1 MKRIIAYTLLLLMT
15 IQLCA
20 CQANPDNPS
29 VVSKNDGVF
38 ESNIHQSATDG
49 ENSEKNIQSFDV
61 FYSTDESI
69 EFSMRIQQELYYD
82 SMPVVEVVPY
92 SPTED
97 DVKRVAQVLFG
108 DAVFY
113 ERDQSSNPTYSKAQ
127 IQTNIS
133 RWSEYANAT
142 KISTLY
148 FDSDTDP
155 TYDLDL
161 LKYFIEYLTEKYEN
175 APEENPDSKCNWQYK
190 KERHYNDTEREI
202 NGRRESDDADVIYA
216 YTEYNDVEYIVTAT
230 KHDQTNYVSNGISIS
245 LQSSFGLHW
254 DKAIWQA
261 EWCRTEKPTEEQ
273 VNVLREKA
281 EDILDQIQVGNWSV
295 IHDYVQIDYY
305 GDTPEYTIVIDAVP
319 EINGVPAI
327 WGQDIDSMT
336 DEDTVA
342 SNYPMSRVQFI
353 FSPEGNLLSFEMTS
367 PITTK
372 EIINE
377 NVLTLSFDSLIETGK
392 THLSLSDAG
401 ACYGI
406 PAGSGLLEMYEDAFN
421 ENIICKITIS
431 EIEYALART
440 NKSDSENSFYYTP
453 AIVFKGVADYYGED
467 SGVLFFSSSDY
478 YNEPTINLVIINAVD
493 GTIIEG

>member
-1 MKRIIAYTLLLLMT
+1 MKKAIACVLLLLLT
-15 IQLCA
+15 NQLCA

-38 ESNIHQSATDG
+38 ESKMHESATDG
-49 ENSEKNIQSFDV
+49 EHPAEVIESFDV
-61 FYSTDESI
+61 FYSTDGSI
-69 EFSMRIQQELYYD
+69 EFSILIQQELND
-82 SMPVVEVVPY
+82 DRMPVVEVIPY

-108 DAVFY
+108 DAIFY

-133 RWSEYANAT
+133 RWSEYANPA

-148 FDSDTDP
+148 FDGETDP
-155 TYDLDL
+155 TYDVEL
-161 LKYFIEYLTEKYEN
+161 LKHFIEDLTEKYET
-175 APEENPDSKCNWQYK
+175 APENNLDPICNWQFK
-190 KERHYNDTEREI
+190 KERYYNDSEREI
-202 NGRRESDDADVIYA
+202 DGRSESDDADVIYA
-216 YTEYNDVEYIVTAT
+216 YTEINDVEYVVAVTT
-230 KHDQTNYVSNGISIS
+230 HDQANYVSNSISIS

-261 EWCRTEKPTEEQ
+261 EWCRTEKPTEES
-273 VNVLREKA
+273 VNTLREKA
-281 EDILDQIQVGNWSV
+281 ENILNQIQIGNWSV
-295 IHDYVQIDYY
+295 VHAYVQTNYY
-305 GDTPEYTIVIDAVP
+305 GDTPEYTIVVNAVP

-336 DEDTVA
+336 DDDTVA

-353 FSPEGNLLSFEMTS
+353 FSPEGNLISFEMTS

-372 EIINE
+372 EIVNE
-377 NVLTLSFDSLIETGK
+377 NVLTLSFDSLIEASK
-392 THLSLSDAG
+392 THLSLSDAN

-406 PAGSGLLEMYEDAFN
+406 PAGPGLLEMYEDAFN
-421 ENIICKITIS
+421 ENIISKITIT
-431 EIEYALART
+431 EIEYALARI
-440 NKSDSENSFYYTP
+440 NKANSENSFYYTP
-453 AIVFKGVADYYGED
+453 AMVFKGVADYYGED
-467 SGVLFFSSSDY
+467 SGALFFSSSDY